1 MFEDFFQD
9 FFGQGI
15 GQSFGLGKIKL
26 QVVSTSPAGIVKITD
41 MTKVELLPEAREIT
55 PEQNIPTVMYEDLG
69 GLKDAITKVREI
81 IELPLK
87 HPELFDRLGIDAPK
101 GVLLH
106 GPPGT
111 GKTMLAKAIAHESD
125 ANFITAKGSDLLSKN
140 GMESPKRRLLR
151 FLQGQG
157 RLFRP

>member
-55 PEQNIPTVMYEDLG
+55 PEQNIPTVM
-69 GLKDAITKVREI
+69 
-81 IELPLK
+81 
-87 HPELFDRLGIDAPK
+87 
-101 GVLLH
+101 
-106 GPPGT
+106 
-111 GKTMLAKAIAHESD
+111 
-125 ANFITAKGSDLLSKN
+125 
-140 GMESPKRRLLR
+140 
-151 FLQGQG
+151 
-157 RLFRP
+157 